1 MKIIVVGAGIGGLRF
16 AANAAAAGHD
26 VSVFE
31 RAATIQAMRYPWH
44 DDVSRTAFS
53 RAGLDVPEG
62 CFPKKNWS
70 FVSPS
75 GDIRRM
81 YESLEESDISVPRP
95 ALNAMLAAACERAGA
110 KLCFGIN
117 AEGAIVE
124 NGAVKGVSASSERY
138 AADLV
143 VDSTGVGSP
152 LKTGLDID
160 IADKSEIFYAYRGF
174 HEKNPAP
181 EPEHTN
187 KVYLKHL
194 GENGISWVITDGDVV
209 DVLIGRLGGLDITT
223 KERAL
228 AALKAD
234 NPVIGE
240 RIVTGGGI
248 YKIPVRYPAARMTA
262 SGYAAIGDAA
272 YMTIPML
279 GSGIASSL
287 AAADMLF
294 AIVNGASKEGKSVQ
308 ETVSKENL
316 WRYEV
321 EFFTRIGA
329 EHAGV
334 DLMKRSVLKMPDEE
348 LSWLLNSKVLTN
360 ADICLLAKGKPIFIT
375 PASALQKVVSGMR
388 RLPLLMKVNA
398 MLMKSH
404 RAIRVA
410 RSIPKEYD
418 DGKINAWAEKLKAAV
433 IGDRVCPVGR
443 AEG

>member
-117 AEGAIVE
+117 VEGAIVE
-124 NGAVKGVSASSERY
+124 NGAVKGVSASGERY

-194 GENGISWVITDGDVV
+194 GENGISWAIQDGDVV

-240 RIVTGGGI
+240 RIVMGGGI

-294 AIVNGASKEGKSVQ
+294 AIVNGKECARNGFQRESLALRSRIFHPHRGRTRRSRSDEAIGFENARRGVVVVVEFESADKRRYMSPRQRETHFHYTRFRASKGCVRNETTAAFNESQRDVDEKPPRDKGGALHSEGVRRREDKCLGREAESC
-308 ETVSKENL
+308 
-316 WRYEV
+316 RY
-321 EFFTRIGA
+321 RGP
-329 EHAGV
+329 
-334 DLMKRSVLKMPDEE
+334 S
-348 LSWLLNSKVLTN
+348 
-360 ADICLLAKGKPIFIT
+360 
-375 PASALQKVVSGMR
+375 VSGRPRR
-388 RLPLLMKVNA
+388 RLKT
-398 MLMKSH
+398 
-404 RAIRVA
+404 
-410 RSIPKEYD
+410 D
-418 DGKINAWAEKLKAAV
+418 
-433 IGDRVCPVGR
+433 
-443 AEG
+443 